1 MEGLQKPVRG
11 KLQEIMESTY
21 ENGDNDEWSTS
32 ISDSPTEPVVD
43 MKWTNSLTGK
53 SYYVQ
58 YKNTENINYI
68 ERTIQDH
75 PNVPIVVAKGVA
87 EKVNHPMV
95 SDGVYGPETL
105 KEINDEKIFDLAIDS
120 GANEC
125 ISHEEYHEIHTNV
138 DEIYD
143 VKKKLEKNIS
153 NFISTEIEWIPINL
167 INITGEDKDKMIK
180 FMEMVDDNDDVQNIF
195 TNAKFEN

>member
-1 MEGLQKPVRG
+1 MYLDAWRKSFTQKLGPDASCVDIAKFAQSHSADQMEGLQKPVRG

-43 MKWTNSLTGK
+43 MNWTNSLTGK

-75 PNVPIVVAKGVA
+75 PNVPIVVPKGVA
-87 EKVNHPMV
+87 EKVNVKGDNAHPFYLWAKKN
-95 SDGVYGPETL
+95 YGKAAVPKWNFYKIIIN
-105 KEINDEKIFDLAIDS
+105 KEGK
-120 GANEC
+120 
-125 ISHEEYHEIHTNV
+125 IHTTFSSMTNPSS
-138 DEIYD
+138 
-143 VKKKLEKNIS
+143 KKFINALEK
-153 NFISTEIEWIPINL
+153 L
-167 INITGEDKDKMIK
+167 IN
-180 FMEMVDDNDDVQNIF
+180 N
-195 TNAKFEN
+195 